1 MKKERNNMEEQQ
13 VTPDEQPRIDPGLKQ
28 KLSRLGNWLFPLGI
42 VALLAG
48 SSLQVFI
55 YLASGGTEMTKQPRL
70 LVWGGILAAI
80 GIVMLVAG
88 FAMRI
93 IGSYKQEE

>member
-1 MKKERNNMEEQQ
+1 MNENEQLEEQHMTQ
-13 VTPDEQPRIDPGLKQ
+13 EEQPRIDAELKR
-28 KLSRLGNWLFPLGI
+28 KLARLGNWLFPAGI
-42 VALLAG
+42 LALLIG

-93 IGSYKQEE
+93 VGNYKQED